1 MNSRPDAQSEA
12 KLSYSYVELSWL
24 VCGSIDNEGLFLPA
38 FVWEPLHLSS
48 SASLMQTLTESG
60 YMRHRITLVPSVL
73 FYHLRESRDVTTSPL
88 TLSFDQAFLEFA
100 LHKSLL
106 LHFSLADG
114 SFIYPLVVLKS
125 AAASSLVPV
134 PGFQ

>member
-1 MNSRPDAQSEA
+1 MAQ
-12 KLSYSYVELSWL
+12 
-24 VCGSIDNEGLFLPA
+24 VCGSKANEGLFVPA

-60 YMRHRITLVPSVL
+60 YMRRRVTLVPSVL

-88 TLSFDQAFLEFA
+88 SLSFDQAFLEFA

-106 LHFSLADG
+106 SLADG
-114 SFIYPLVVLKS
+114 SFNYPLVVLKS
-125 AAASSLVPV
+125 AAASSLALVPV
-134 PGFQ
+134 FQ